1 MQKTVDAIRDIASN
15 IREASSRMRDVVRA
29 VHESGAIDQK
39 HLHLLLEKQLH
50 NPTCV
55 RLVVQSRIGLGHP
68 STQINISDTLDF
80 YIQFICAPCI
90 RNT

>member
-29 VHESGAIDQK
+29 VHESGAIDQ
-39 HLHLLLEKQLH
+39 KQLH